1 MNKNREHTTQS
12 GNDHDSGLFELYD
25 LKVEVISGDVPMVCD
40 HQEGE
45 YFHVIGEKIIF
56 PEEGRKSFP
65 MYPLAALLPLLPAK
79 QRPTDKNDWMT
90 SDAIVACPDP
100 NCGGRFRITRVAKRT
115 FSHAETTIGP
125 LPAVD

>member
-1 MNKNREHTTQS
+1 MNKNREHTTQMS
-12 GNDHDSGLFELYD
+12 NDHDSGLFELYD
-25 LKVEVISGDVPMVCD
+25 LKVEVIFGDIPMVCD

-79 QRPTDKNDWMT
+79 QRLTDKNDWMT
-90 SDAIVACPDP
+90 TDAIVACSDP
-100 NCGGRFRITRVAKRT
+100 NCGGRFRITRIAKRI
-115 FSHAETTIGP
+115 FSHAETTIVP
-125 LPAVD
+125 LPATN